1 MWFRKYIWL
10 KLLTKT
16 IKGNYENVTEEEEEE
31 EEEEK
36 DCVTP
41 FIYFICLL
49 GYKTVK
55 WDLGKNSW
63 SKGNATFVNLVVNL
77 FKEVKKK
84 KRKIEDDSSL
94 LRGQLQ
100 QTWYIYCCK
109 VCFLNKRNPSDT
121 YAFTISMQ
129 SFMKI
134 LDFVNPSIIQVNHLS
149 KYSVLVFQELLDKE
163 NKRLQSVSASSIF
176 LELCVF

>member
-84 KRKIEDDSSL
+84 KEK
-94 LRGQLQ
+94 LRMIRLYWEVNFSRHG
-100 QTWYIYCCK
+100 I
-109 VCFLNKRNPSDT
+109 
-121 YAFTISMQ
+121 FTVV
-129 SFMKI
+129 K
-134 LDFVNPSIIQVNHLS
+134 FV
-149 KYSVLVFQELLDKE
+149 F
-163 NKRLQSVSASSIF
+163 
-176 LELCVF
+176 

>member
-16 IKGNYENVTEEEEEE
+16 IKGNYENVTEEEEEEE

-84 KRKIEDDSSL
+84 KKNWGWFVSIERSTSADMVYL
-94 LRGQLQ
+94 LL
-100 QTWYIYCCK
+100 
-109 VCFLNKRNPSDT
+109 
-121 YAFTISMQ
+121 
-129 SFMKI
+129 
-134 LDFVNPSIIQVNHLS
+134 
-149 KYSVLVFQELLDKE
+149 
-163 NKRLQSVSASSIF
+163 
-176 LELCVF
+176 